1 MLTRPAPPPDLTV
14 AYGSHP
20 DHIADIHL
28 PRGPARVTPVPLVL
42 FLHGGFWRHQ
52 WDRAHTGPLAADLA
66 ERGYAVAIPEYR
78 RTGADGGWP
87 GTFDD
92 VRAAVSVV
100 PSLAAESRPGVI
112 DLDRII
118 LAGHSAGGHLALWA
132 AADPTLATIGVVAL
146 APVSDLR
153 RAYELDLDRGAVRAL
168 LGGGPADVPERYA
181 AADPMA
187 LMPVAAPV
195 VVLHGALD
203 VQVPVEMSRRF
214 VMAARA
220 AGGDVT
226 LHELADIEH
235 FGLIDPASAAWPA
248 VLAAVH
254 ALVRPEPSVDAHGDS
269 G

>member
-1 MLTRPAPPPDLTV
+1 VLSRPAPPPDFTV
-14 AYGSHP
+14 TYGDHP
-20 DHIADIHL
+20 DHVADIRL
-28 PRGPARVTPVPLVL
+28 PSNTARVTPAPLVL

-92 VRAAVSVV
+92 VRAAARMV
-100 PSLAAESRPGVI
+100 PSLAAASRPGVI
-112 DLDRII
+112 DIDRVI

-132 AADPTLATIGVVAL
+132 AADPTLPAVGVVAL

-153 RAYELDLDRGAVRAL
+153 AAYELDLDRGAVRAL

-181 AADPMA
+181 ATDPMG
-187 LMPVAAPV
+187 LMPVAARV
-195 VVLHGALD
+195 VVLHGVLD
-203 VQVPVEMSRRF
+203 LQVPVEMSRRF
-214 VMAARA
+214 VTAARA

-226 LHELADIEH
+226 LHELVDIEH

-248 VLAAVH
+248 VLAAFRTV
-254 ALVRPEPSVDAHGDS
+254 VRPGPGVDAHGDS
-269 G
+269 R